1 MKEDWDNVNYWQR
14 KNLSR
19 RRVLVGAGTVGAGA
33 LGAAL
38 VGCGDDDDDAA
49 PAATATIEGAAASPT
64 AVPDPPKRGGT
75 FASYNLNATVDSLDI
90 QQSSHPGTQAYSQFT
105 NDGLTILDEPTPGDF
120 QQKPQLAESWEQPDS
135 TTIVLKIRKG
145 VKYANVAPMNG
156 RVMTA
161 QDVVYSLKRMAT
173 DDAKFPRRTWFKQ
186 VDSIEAPDAN
196 TVRIKTKQPYAAL
209 MYLLGSPWMVVIS
222 PEQVAQDG
230 DILKGLSGTGPYIA
244 KKLEVGTEFVFE
256 RNPEYWDTGKPY
268 LDKFQFLNIQGVAAQ
283 LAAFRAGQTHYAD
296 PGADLL
302 EKFRSENPTAREWT
316 GPRVGIGILAFNGK
330 KAPFTDPRVRQ
341 AIANAVDL
349 KGWMDVLVKGDGQQ
363 TGPMYAGYKTW
374 ALPQDKLLYSKPDI
388 QKAKQ
393 LLSAAGQSAGFKT
406 NTITLASATY
416 QGQAVQLK
424 EDLRQLNIDIDIQV
438 VSTADYTRRAFV
450 EKDFEMVSGQD
461 FSADDPDQLGDRYIS
476 TSPQNYTGYA
486 NTQVDQ
492 WFSQQT
498 QTVDPKQRKAI
509 VDQIQGKL
517 MEEVP
522 ALYTF
527 ISNAHYFYAGNF
539 RGNRRSPLNAN
550 AERMEARGMFST
562 TGA

>member
-1 MKEDWDNVNYWQR
+1 MNYWQR

-19 RRVLVGAGTVGAGA
+19 RRLLVGAGTIGAGA
-33 LGAAL
+33 LGVAL
-38 VGCGDDDDDAA
+38 VGCGDDDDDDGG
-49 PAATATIEGAAASPT
+49 TATTATNTPGPAAASPT
-64 AVPDPPKRGGT
+64 AVQDPPKRGGT
-75 FASYNLNATVDSLDI
+75 FASYNLNATVDNLDI

-105 NDGLTILDEPTPGDF
+105 NDGLTMLDEPTPGDF
-120 QQKPQLAESWEQPDS
+120 QQKPQLAEAWEQPDA
-135 TTIVLKIRKG
+135 TTIILKIRKG
-145 VKYANVAPMNG
+145 VKYANVAPANG
-156 RVMTA
+156 REMTA

-173 DDAKFPRRTWFKQ
+173 DSAKFPRRTWFNQ
-186 VDSIEAPDAN
+186 VASIEATDAN

-222 PEQVAQDG
+222 PEEVTQDG
-230 DILKGLSGTGPYIA
+230 DVLKNLVGTGPYIA
-244 KKLEVGTEFVFE
+244 KKLEVGTEFAFE
-256 RNPEYWDTGKPY
+256 RNPDYWDTGKPY

-296 PGADLL
+296 PGTDLID
-302 EKFRSENPTAREWT
+302 KFRSENPTAREWI

-349 KGWMDVLVKGDGQQ
+349 RGWMDVLVKGDGIQ

-374 ALPQDKLLYSKPDI
+374 ALAQDNLLYSKPDI

-406 NTITLASATY
+406 YTITLASATY

-424 EDLRQLNIDIDIQV
+424 EDLRQLDIDVDIQV

-461 FSADDPDQLGDRYIS
+461 FSADDPDQLGDRYTS
-476 TSPQNYTGYA
+476 TSPQNYTSYA

-492 WFSQQT
+492 WFAQQT
-498 QTVDPKQRKAI
+498 QTVDQKQRKAI
-509 VDQIQGKL
+509 VDQIQAKL

-539 RGNRRSPLNAN
+539 RGNKRSPLNAN
-550 AERMEARGMFST
+550 AERTEARGMFSN